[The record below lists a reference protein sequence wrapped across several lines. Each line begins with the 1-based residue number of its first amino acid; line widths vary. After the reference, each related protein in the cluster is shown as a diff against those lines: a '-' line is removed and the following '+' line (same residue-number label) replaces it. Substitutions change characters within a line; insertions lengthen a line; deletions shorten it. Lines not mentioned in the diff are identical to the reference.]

1 MKLDTIVAGAIG
13 LLNVAV
19 TRLFVATPVT
29 TGVRATGDVAV
40 TVGAMPTPGL
50 PRIGSSPPPH
60 PAIKVS
66 RDPQS
71 NARRDLE
78 DVDSGFM
85 LCSLLVA
92 AASAM
97 HQKAHYRKAQKV
109 CL

>member
-1 MKLDTIVAGAIG
+1 VKLDTSVAGAIG

-19 TRLFVATPVT
+19 TWLFVATPVT

-50 PRIGSSPPPH
+50 PRIGSSPPPQ

-66 RDPQS
+66 SNPQT

-78 DVDSGFM
+78 KVESGFM
-85 LCSLLVA
+85 LVPA
-92 AASAM
+92 GVVTASAV
-97 HQKAHYRKAQKV
+97 HQKGV
-109 CL
+109 F